1 MIGKS
6 ETIFPA
12 LPTMKTYQPVRSDR
26 HEKTLIAL
34 FLFSTLPVQATGLS
48 EKRANRPRSKFDTS
62 ILRKIENIGTNEFF
76 LKNTR

>member
-48 EKRANRPRSKFDTS
+48 EKRANRPAASPTRQSCGR
-62 ILRKIENIGTNEFF
+62 LKISVQTNFS
-76 LKNTR
+76 